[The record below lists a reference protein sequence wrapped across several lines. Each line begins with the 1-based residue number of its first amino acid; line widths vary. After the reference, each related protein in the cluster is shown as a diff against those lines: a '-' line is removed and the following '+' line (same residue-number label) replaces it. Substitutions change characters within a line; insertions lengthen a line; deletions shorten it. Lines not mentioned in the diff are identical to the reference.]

1 MSDPILVE
9 VLRAGRV
16 ESFHRG
22 AFAIVDAD
30 GIVVAHRG
38 DVMRPVYPRSAVK
51 ALQALPL
58 VESGAADRFGDAEL
72 ALACASH
79 SGEPEHVAVAAGML
93 RDRGLEDAHL
103 ACGAHWPMS
112 TAASHDLAARGG
124 RPMQLHNN
132 CSGKHA
138 GFLCLACHQGWET
151 EGYVR
156 PDHPVQEAVRD
167 ALSAMT
173 GESLGADVR
182 GIDGCSIPTYA
193 TPLRSLALAFARFG
207 SGAHL
212 EPTRVAAATRIRAA
226 CTAAPFY
233 VAGTGRFDTAIL
245 TLFGDAVFLKTGAEG
260 VYCCAVPALG
270 LGIAIK
276 MDDGAGRAAEV
287 VVAELLAGF
296 LPMTEEQAAALQPHR
311 TPILTN
317 WQGTEI
323 GQLRAS
329 DVFAAAGR

>member
-1 MSDPILVE
+1 MSNPVLVE

-16 ESFHRG
+16 ESAHRG
-22 AFAIVDAD
+22 AFAVVDAD

-58 VESGAADRFGDAEL
+58 VESGAADAFSDAEL
-72 ALACASH
+72 ALACSSH

-93 RDRGLEDAHL
+93 GGRGLGETDL

-112 TAASHDLAARGG
+112 AAASHELAARGG
-124 RPMQLHNN
+124 RPTQLHNN

-151 EGYVR
+151 DGYV
-156 PDHPVQEAVRD
+156 DAGHPVQEAVRD

-182 GIDGCSIPTYA
+182 GIDGCSIPSYA

-212 EPTRVAAATRIRAA
+212 EPARGAAAARIKAA
-226 CTAAPFY
+226 CTAAPFH
-233 VAGTGRFDTAIL
+233 VAGTGRFDTEIL
-245 TLFGDAVFLKTGAEG
+245 TMLGENVFLKTGAEG

-270 LGIAIK
+270 LGIAVK

-287 VVAELLAGF
+287 VVAALLAGF
-296 LPMTEEQAAALQPHR
+296 LPMAEAQAERLRPFR
-311 TPILTN
+311 EPTLVN
-317 WQGTEI
+317 WRGVEV

-329 DVFAAAGR
+329 DVFPVARR